1 MLNQSIINTYS
12 RVHVPIEYTNNG
24 EISFEGSQK
33 QIEFFSAWDKVLKFY
48 NNKDIKELSFLE
60 IGAWKGLWGIAF
72 SEFCKLK
79 DIKGSYTTL
88 TMMDQ
93 DSNNQ
98 PLLRTIRYLNSINI
112 ESHLI
117 DLNTLNEQA
126 LPEVLKVKKK
136 YNIVFIDASHVY
148 EDVMSDIKKFSPL
161 ATELLVF
168 HDIRPK
174 STNPSF
180 GVYQALIDSNIELDE
195 EIVSDEGTMGI
206 GIKYVI

>member
-1 MLNQSIINTYS
+1 MLNQNIINTYS
-12 RVHVPIEYTNNG
+12 QVHVPIEYTNND

-33 QIEFFSAWDKVLKFY
+33 QTEFFSAWDKILKFY
-48 NNKDIKELSFLE
+48 DNKDIKELSFLE

-72 SEFCKLK
+72 SEFCRSK

-93 DSNNQ
+93 DINNQ
-98 PLLRTIRYLNSINI
+98 PLLNTLNYLNSINI

-117 DLNTLNEQA
+117 DLNTLDEQA
-126 LPEVLKVKKK
+126 LPEVLKIKEKF
-136 YNIVFIDASHVY
+136 NIVFIDASHVY

-161 ATELLVF
+161 ATELLIF

-174 STNPSF
+174 MIHPDF
-180 GVYQALIDSNIELDE
+180 GIYQALIDSNIELDE
-195 EIVSDEGTMGI
+195 EIISDEGIMGI
-206 GIKYVI
+206 GIKYIK